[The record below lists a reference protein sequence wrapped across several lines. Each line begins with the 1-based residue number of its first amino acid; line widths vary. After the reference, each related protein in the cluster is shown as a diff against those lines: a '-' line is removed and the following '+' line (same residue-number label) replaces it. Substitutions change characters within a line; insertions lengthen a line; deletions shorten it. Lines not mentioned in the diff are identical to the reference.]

1 MPKRHLDLGEVIIL
15 KGQMDMEGA
24 VHDAIAK
31 MRSIDSEEIA
41 VFLIDPVVLYIL
53 AATSKRCL
61 TVSEM
66 SPLVNLPV
74 ATCYKLTYQMERMGL
89 IACCGTSRTSGRGKA
104 SVYTSVLKEM
114 SLDVKNSMINVMIT
128 WKNGQTAEYHRYLLA
143 QTNCQSQVGRP
154 MKAEMDQKAISVS
167 VSN

>member
-1 MPKRHLDLGEVIIL
+1 
-15 KGQMDMEGA
+15 

-66 SPLVNLPV
+66 SPVVNLPV
-74 ATCYKLTYQMERMGL
+74 ATCYKLVYQMESMGL
-89 IACCGTSRTSGRGKA
+89 IACCGASRTSGRGKA
-104 SVYTSVLKEM
+104 SIYTSVLKEM
-114 SLDVKNSMINVMIT
+114 SLDMKNSMINVVVT
-128 WKNGQTAEYHRYLLA
+128 WKNGQTAEYHRDLIV
-143 QTNCQSQVGRP
+143 QTICQHPVDRP
-154 MKAEMDQKAISVS
+154 MKAEMDREAVPVS
-167 VSN
+167 ASN